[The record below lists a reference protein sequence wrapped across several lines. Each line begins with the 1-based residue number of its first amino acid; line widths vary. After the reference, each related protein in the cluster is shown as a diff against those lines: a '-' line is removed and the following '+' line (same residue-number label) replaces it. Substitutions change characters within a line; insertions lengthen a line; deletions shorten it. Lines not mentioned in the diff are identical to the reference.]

1 MSLLQFYIIARAFL
15 SKIEV
20 FSTFFL
26 GIPSTTYIPN
36 SSRATVMKD
45 HIGGIMVVLNVP
57 SNGTL

>member
-20 FSTFFL
+20 
-26 GIPSTTYIPN
+26 YIPN

>member
-20 FSTFFL
+20 FSTIFSWY
-26 GIPSTTYIPN
+26 STTYIPN
-36 SSRATVMKD
+36 TSRATVMKD